1 MVLGRPAEY
10 TQLSSVML
18 QQGKSF
24 LDSVLVRVEAEQP
37 NNRDW
42 ATVHISVLLNQA
54 LGDLEGLVAN
64 NQTTNNDCMEQQH
77 LAVTLKAHSEHLK
90 RTNEYLQAYSRFF
103 EFEDLMEFFF
113 SLQPFMSNVCAQAA

>member
-77 LAVTLKAHSEHLK
+77 LSVTLKAHSEHLK